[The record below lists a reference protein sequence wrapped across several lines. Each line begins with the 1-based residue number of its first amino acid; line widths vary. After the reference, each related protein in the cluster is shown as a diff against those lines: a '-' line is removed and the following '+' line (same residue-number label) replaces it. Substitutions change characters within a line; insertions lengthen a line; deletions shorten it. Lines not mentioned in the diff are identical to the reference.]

1 MTKIRVWITK
11 YALTDGIRE
20 AEVSERVDPNVVMI
34 KGVMADGTLDQYFH
48 GEGKEWHRTLESAQ
62 LKAEE
67 MRTAKIASL
76 RKQIEKLEGLQ
87 IKAHALEESR

>member
-20 AEVSERVDPNVVMI
+20 ATCEID
-34 KGVMADGTLDQYFH
+34 GDMACRRENMFLQCFH

-62 LKAEE
+62 RKAEE

-76 RKQIEKLEGLQ
+76 RKQIAKLEGLQ
-87 IKAHALEESR
+87 IKVHALEGAK